1 MNNFYPNIISLSF
14 LISRYLYKFIKI
26 QYSNLFKIAHSFYF
40 PKIFKKT
47 TIFYHSLTINPL
59 PFVMINISIHSFATN
74 SKLLHVVINR
84 DIISKNFWFYK
95 KITRN
100 QFKKKKKI
108 RRWIVRNSIQMG
120 YTLPIHL
127 FVYCTQWT
135 IDGVVSFENFSPLPP
150 IVSPGYFVGIC
161 KEEVERLS
169 LLPPPPCPSI
179 FRSRTLQTRF
189 RPGAETGKIFSRLV
203 KRRKDGRYTYCK
215 LS

>member
-1 MNNFYPNIISLSF
+1 MNNFYPNIISLLVSF
-14 LISRYLYKFIKI
+14 LSPRYLYKLIKI

-47 TIFYHSLTINPL
+47 TIFHRSLTINPL

-161 KEEVERLS
+161 KEEEARGMPVPVASPS
-169 LLPPPPCPSI
+169 LPLDIPVAYVANEIPARDGDGKNFQPA
-179 FRSRTLQTRF
+179 R
-189 RPGAETGKIFSRLV
+189 ETS
-203 KRRKDGRYTYCK
+203 
-215 LS
+215 

>member
-1 MNNFYPNIISLSF
+1 
-14 LISRYLYKFIKI
+14 
-26 QYSNLFKIAHSFYF
+26 
-40 PKIFKKT
+40 
-47 TIFYHSLTINPL
+47 
-59 PFVMINISIHSFATN
+59 MINISIHSFATN

-135 IDGVVSFENFSPLPP
+135 IDGLSVSKIFLRFHRLCRQ
-150 IVSPGYFVGIC
+150 GISWEFA
-161 KEEVERLS
+161 KKKKLVERLS